1 MSARCPRY
9 ADRGQRRE
17 RFLNES
23 RLSRALAAVAPLAAT
38 MNAVTTTLIE
48 W

>member
-1 MSARCPRY
+1 MSARCPRCVE
-9 ADRGQRRE
+9 RGQRRE
-17 RFLNES
+17 TFLNES
-23 RLSRALAAVAPLAAT
+23 RLNRALVAVAPLAAT